1 MRVAI
6 LDGHLDVLTRESV
19 PTGLDSSPDD
29 SCRLMIQMIDAS
41 SKRVGRDSILGV
53 GISAPSVDKRI
64 GSLINPPNLPN
75 WDGYSISEFVKCQ
88 LGLPVVIGNDA
99 SLAALGEHRLGAGN
113 GVENMLYYTISTG
126 IGGGII
132 IDGRLYEGKKG
143 FAGELG
149 HITVEPEGRI
159 CNCGNRGCLELYA
172 SGPSIVRG
180 VTEAKKNGRATS
192 LSRDVPVTTDAVFK
206 ASSAGDRLCSEVIA
220 KAGKYLGLGIVG
232 AMHAFEPERIVIG
245 GGVSAGF
252 DQLFPFIEQQ
262 ISEHAMAHFEESMDI
277 RVATLGEDSSLIGAA
292 CYLSDNLHNL

>member
-6 LDGHLDVLTRESV
+6 LDSHLNILTRESV

-29 SCRLMIQMIDAS
+29 SCRLMIQMIDANS
-41 SKRVGRDSILGV
+41 NQVGRDSLLGV

-99 SLAALGEHRLGAGN
+99 SLAALGEHRLGAGD

-180 VTEAKKNGRATS
+180 VTEARKNGRATS
-192 LSRDVPVTTDAVFK
+192 LFCDVTVSTEAVFK
-206 ASSAGDRLCSEVIA
+206 ASSAGDRLCSEVVA

-292 CYLSDNLHNL
+292 CYLSDNLHNG